1 MYTKLAGMTGTAVT
15 EEEEFQ
21 QIYNLDVTVVPTNE
35 PVVRDDEDDIV
46 FKTQSEKY
54 MAVLD
59 DIAECNERGQPVL
72 VGTVSVEKSE
82 IVSRLLRHRGIEHE
96 VLNARNH
103 AREADIVAEAGRLK
117 AVTISTNMAG
127 RGTDIKLGGDPEFLA
142 RQAAG
147 PDADEATIESEMTK
161 LLAQTG
167 SEKQQVLDLGGLR
180 IIGTE
185 RHESRRV
192 DNQLRGRAGRQGDAG
207 SSRFFL
213 SLEDDLLRIFGSD
226 KIVGWME
233 RMGLEDDEPIEHRW
247 ITRSIENAQK
257 KVEGHNFNIRKNLLE
272 YDDIMNLQR
281 RAVYAMRR
289 KALAGEDVR
298 DMVVEAI
305 NGLVEDVMAECVSA
319 ALHPEMWDIKKLRER
334 VGLMFGT
341 TLEELSDEE
350 FRDMAET
357 EIRIMLQDMAVEA
370 YEKKESELG
379 EEPTRQIERMLLLQ
393 HTDQFWKDHL
403 LAMDRLREGIGL
415 RGYGQRNPLLEYKK
429 EGTNMYMLMTSQ
441 RDEAVVSQL
450 LRMELAE
457 DEEVPISKGAA
468 KKMVATGAVNPPRPA
483 PTPQA
488 PEPAPEPK
496 RPSPGAEAV
505 AVAKELGL
513 GRNDPCPCG
522 SGRKFKKCCGA
533 GQAASPA

>member
-1 MYTKLAGMTGTAVT
+1 
-15 EEEEFQ
+15 
-21 QIYNLDVTVVPTNE
+21 
-35 PVVRDDEDDIV
+35 
-46 FKTQSEKY
+46 
-54 MAVLD
+54 
-59 DIAECNERGQPVL
+59 
-72 VGTVSVEKSE
+72 
-82 IVSRLLRHRGIEHE
+82 
-96 VLNARNH
+96 
-103 AREADIVAEAGRLK
+103 
-117 AVTISTNMAG
+117 
-127 RGTDIKLGGDPEFLA
+127 
-142 RQAAG
+142 
-147 PDADEATIESEMTK
+147 
-161 LLAQTG
+161 
-167 SEKQQVLDLGGLR
+167 
-180 IIGTE
+180 
-185 RHESRRV
+185 
-192 DNQLRGRAGRQGDAG
+192 
-207 SSRFFL
+207 
-213 SLEDDLLRIFGSD
+213 
-226 KIVGWME
+226 
-233 RMGLEDDEPIEHRW
+233 
-247 ITRSIENAQK
+247 
-257 KVEGHNFNIRKNLLE
+257 
-272 YDDIMNLQR
+272 MNLQR

-319 ALHPEMWDIKKLRER
+319 SLHPEMWNIKTLRER

-341 TLEELSDEE
+341 TLDDLSDDQ

-357 EIRIMLQDMAVEA
+357 EIRIMLQDIAVEA
-370 YEKKESELG
+370 YEKKETELG

-429 EGTNMYMLMTSQ
+429 EGTNMYMLMTSL

-457 DEEVPISKGAA
+457 DEEVPEVSKGAA
-468 KKMVATGAVNPPRPA
+468 KKMVATGSVNPP
-483 PTPQA
+483 TPQPAVSA
-488 PEPAPEPK
+488 PAPAPEPK
-496 RPSPGAEAV
+496 RPAPGAEAV